1 MMNSLLTN
9 DLLLGR
15 RSALKL
21 FGGAAAVGAYAGGAL
36 GTSQA
41 NASVAVQMPPKGRL
55 DFNNPVDN
63 LYTFGKVWA
72 GYGKPVIGGFSGIQ
86 YARIPGRRSVPVFGF
101 AGTGVLYAEFDRAK
115 GRLKVK
121 SRETGFFT
129 DLRTGDILET
139 WDNPFTG
146 EKVEVYHFYNYMN
159 AGEIGTEMPTFLIP
173 GQTDS
178 PTTMNEGT
186 VFLNADGKLPFTLPV
201 EQYGD
206 DDLMIQWDYAHFH
219 NNPVSAAWGKY
230 STGPKV
236 SPSEHFTF
244 HVSRKQVED
253 PEVENVRFVAG
264 FSRMSQAWPWMRM
277 GGHEF
282 ADLTLFGRMHS
293 RKGLPGTQDVSP
305 KVLAYLEKH
314 APEYLTLPDGWEELS
329 PRLDTW
335 TAFSRDVPPED
346 KNAPWPGKDDPKA
359 TRPLTGLG
367 ARFHKA

>member
-1 MMNSLLTN
+1 MMNSLLYN

-15 RSALKL
+15 RSALKM
-21 FGGAAAVGAYAGGAL
+21 FGGAAALGAIGGGAH
-36 GTSQA
+36 
-41 NASVAVQMPPKGRL
+41 ASVAVQMPPKGKL
-55 DFNNPVDN
+55 DFSNPLDN
-63 LYTFGKVWA
+63 LYTFGKVWS

-115 GRLKVK
+115 GKLKVK

-159 AGEIGTEMPTFLIP
+159 AGEIGTEMPRFLIP

-186 VFLNADGKLPFTLPV
+186 VFANADGKLPFTLPV
-201 EQYGD
+201 EQFGD
-206 DDLMIQWDYAHFH
+206 DDLMMQWDYAHLY
-219 NNPVSAAWGKY
+219 NNPVSAAWDKY
-230 STGPKV
+230 STGPKI

-244 HVSRKQVED
+244 HVSRRQVED
-253 PEVENVRFVAG
+253 PDVQSARFVAG
-264 FSRMSQAWPWMRM
+264 FSRMSECWPWMRM
-277 GGHEF
+277 GGNEF

-293 RKGLPGTQDVSP
+293 HKGLPGTQDVPP

-335 TAFSRDVPPED
+335 TAFSRDVPPEQ
-346 KNAPWPGKDDPKA
+346 KGAPWPGKDDPKI
-359 TRPLTGLG
+359 TRPPTGLG
-367 ARFHKA
+367 ARFHKG